1 MIEVFIEDQPVDGSP
16 FACNVY
22 NINNIKVTGLDSA
35 KVSFLQITWYIL
47 FLYMHS

>member
-16 FACNVY
+16 FACNAY

-35 KVSFLQITWYIL
+35 KVSFFQIT
-47 FLYMHS
+47 

>member
-35 KVSFLQITWYIL
+35 KVNCLQSPWYIL
-47 FLYMHS
+47 FCYVHL

>member
-1 MIEVFIEDQPVDGSP
+1 MIEICIEDQPVDGSP

-35 KVSFLQITWYIL
+35 KVSFFFIKFIIYI
-47 FLYMHS
+47 